1 MVLQGTILTSFRRFV
16 DGNLACVA
24 DVPLLMTAKDKFYR
38 AYMDFFEIAE
48 RKRRWNLFDDVPWDK
63 LSSDSNTEE
72 RAIRIETYC
81 AEEMYL
87 PDYTAA
93 GNELLR
99 GVFGL
104 AWFQNAW
111 SYEESRHGLV
121 FREYLIRSGLRTQAQ
136 FDRFETDV
144 FSRSWQVPFATRR
157 QMSCYGALQE
167 SATYLAYRAQKD
179 RAEVENDPTLEAI
192 FFLVSRD
199 EAAHAGF
206 YREMIAI
213 EMDDDRIGTLA
224 DLAYV
229 IANFKMPGDGLIP
242 NYHANLRIGGGGISA
257 RLFLTRAVLPM
268 LKQLGT
274 SRDELKSATAAALLL
289 RAAS

>member
-1 MVLQGTILTSFRRFV
+1 
-16 DGNLACVA
+16 
-24 DVPLLMTAKDKFYR
+24 MTAKDKFYSI
-38 AYMDFFEIAE
+38 YMDFFEVAE
-48 RKRRWNLFDDVPWDK
+48 RKRRWNLFDDVPWND
-63 LSSDSNTEE
+63 LSPATNTEE
-72 RAIRIETYC
+72 RAIRLETYC

-93 GNELLR
+93 SNELLR

-136 FDRFETDV
+136 FDKFETDV
-144 FSRSWQVPFATRR
+144 FSRSWKVPFKTRR

-179 RAEVENDPTLEAI
+179 RAELEQDATLSAI
-192 FFLVSRD
+192 IFLVSRD

-206 YREMIAI
+206 YRAMIEI
-213 EMDDDRIGTLA
+213 EMAEDRVGTLA
-224 DLAYV
+224 DLAFV
-229 IANFKMPGDGLIP
+229 LANFKMPGDGLIP
-242 NYHANLRIGGGGISA
+242 NYHENLRIGGGGITPRA
-257 RLFLTRAVLPM
+257 FLTRAVFPL

-274 SRDELKSATAAALLL
+274 TRDELKSATAAALPL

>member
-1 MVLQGTILTSFRRFV
+1 
-16 DGNLACVA
+16 
-24 DVPLLMTAKDKFYR
+24 MTAKDKFYSI
-38 AYMDFFEIAE
+38 YMDFFEVAE
-48 RKRRWNLFDDVPWDK
+48 RKRRWNLFDDVPWNE
-63 LSSDSNTEE
+63 LSPAANTES

-93 GNELLR
+93 SNELLR

-136 FDRFETDV
+136 FDKFETDV
-144 FSRSWQVPFATRR
+144 FSRSWKVPFKTRR

-179 RAEVENDPTLEAI
+179 RAELEQDATLAAI

-206 YREMIAI
+206 YRAMIEI
-213 EMDDDRIGTLA
+213 EMAEDRVGTLA
-224 DLAYV
+224 DLAFV
-229 IANFKMPGDGLIP
+229 LANFKMPGDGLIP
-242 NYHANLRIGGGGISA
+242 NYHENLRIGGGGITA
-257 RLFLTRAVLPM
+257 RAFLTRAVFPL

-274 SRDELKSATAAALLL
+274 TRDELKSATAAALPL

>member
-1 MVLQGTILTSFRRFV
+1 
-16 DGNLACVA
+16 
-24 DVPLLMTAKDKFYR
+24 MTAKEKFYR
-38 AYMDFFEIAE
+38 AYMQFFETAE
-48 RKRRWNLFDDVPWDK
+48 RKRRWNLFEDVPWEK
-63 LSSDSNTEE
+63 LAPAMNTEA
-72 RAIRIETYC
+72 RAVRIETYC
-81 AEEMYL
+81 AEEMFL
-87 PDYTAA
+87 PDYTQA

-136 FDRFETDV
+136 FDELEADV
-144 FSRSWQVPFATRR
+144 FSRRWKAPFATRR
-157 QMSCYGALQE
+157 RMSCYGALQE

-179 RAEVENDPTLEAI
+179 RAELEQDDTLAAI

-206 YREMIAI
+206 YRSMIEIDMA
-213 EMDDDRIGTLA
+213 EDRVGTLA
-224 DLAYV
+224 DLAHV

-242 NYHANLRIGGGGISA
+242 NYHENLRLGGGGISP
-257 RLFLTRAVLPM
+257 RLFFTRALMPL

-274 SRDELKSATAAALLL
+274 TRDELKSATAAVVPL

>member
-1 MVLQGTILTSFRRFV
+1 
-16 DGNLACVA
+16 
-24 DVPLLMTAKDKFYR
+24 MTAKEKFYR
-38 AYMDFFEIAE
+38 AYMDFFETAE
-48 RKRRWNLFDDVPWDK
+48 RKRRWNLFEDIPWDK
-63 LSSDSNTEE
+63 LAPAMNSEA

-81 AEEMYL
+81 AEEMFL
-87 PDYTAA
+87 PDYTEV

-121 FREYLIRSGLRTQAQ
+121 FREYLIRSGLRSPAQ
-136 FDRFETDV
+136 FDKLESDV
-144 FSRSWQVPFATRR
+144 FSRRWKAPFATRR

-167 SATYLAYRAQKD
+167 SVTYLAYRAQKD
-179 RAEVENDPTLEAI
+179 RAEVEKDATLEAI

-206 YREMIAI
+206 YRSMIEI
-213 EMDDDRIGTLA
+213 EMDEDRVGTLS
-224 DLAYV
+224 DLAFV

-242 NYHANLRIGGGGISA
+242 GYHENLRIGGGGISA
-257 RLFLTRAVLPM
+257 RLFLTRAVLPL

-274 SRDELKSATAAALLL
+274 SRNELKSASAAVLPL

>member
-1 MVLQGTILTSFRRFV
+1 MRS
-16 DGNLACVA
+16 
-24 DVPLLMTAKDKFYR
+24 
-38 AYMDFFEIAE
+38 AE
-48 RKRRWNLFDDVPWDK
+48 RKRRWNLFEDVPWDK
-63 LSSDSNTEE
+63 VSSVANTEA

-81 AEEMYL
+81 AEEMFL

-136 FDRFETDV
+136 FDRLEADV
-144 FSRSWQVPFATRR
+144 FSRSWKVPISDPPPDELLRGAAGIGDLSLRIARR
-157 QMSCYGALQE
+157 RIARKLE
-167 SATYLAYRAQKD
+167 H
-179 RAEVENDPTLEAI
+179 DPTLEAV

-213 EMDDDRIGTLA
+213 EMAEDRVGTLA
-224 DLAYV
+224 DLAHV
-229 IANFKMPGDGLIP
+229 LANFKMPGDGLIP
-242 NYHANLRIGGGGISA
+242 NYQENLRLGGGGISP
-257 RLFLTRAVLPM
+257 RLFFTRAVLPL

-274 SRDELKSATAAALLL
+274 SRDELKGATAAVVPL
-289 RAAS
+289 RAA

>member
-1 MVLQGTILTSFRRFV
+1 MLLLFPQPRLRCFV
-16 DGNLACVA
+16 TR
-24 DVPLLMTAKDKFYR
+24 LMSAKDKYYR
-38 AYMDFFEIAE
+38 AYMDFLETAE
-48 RKRRWNLFDDVPWDK
+48 RKRRWNLFEDVPWDK
-63 LSSDSNTEE
+63 LSRDANTEE
-72 RAIRIETYC
+72 RAVRIETYC

-104 AWFQNAW
+104 AWFQTAW

-121 FREYLIRSGLRTQAQ
+121 FREYLLRSGLRTQTQ
-136 FDRFETDV
+136 FDKFEADV
-144 FSRSWQVPFATRR
+144 FSRSWKVPFTTRR

-179 RAEVENDPTLEAI
+179 RAELENDPTLEAI

-213 EMDDDRIGTLA
+213 EMVEDRVGTLA

-229 IANFKMPGDGLIP
+229 LANFKMPGDGLIP
-242 NYHANLRIGGGGISA
+242 NYRENLLRGGGGISP
-257 RLFLTRAVLPM
+257 RLFLTRAVLPL

-274 SRDELKSATAAALLL
+274 SRDELKSAAAAVVPL

>member
-1 MVLQGTILTSFRRFV
+1 MIQ
-16 DGNLACVA
+16 
-24 DVPLLMTAKDKFYR
+24 KDKFYR

-48 RKRRWNLFDDVPWDK
+48 RKRRWNIFDDVPWDQI
-63 LSSDSNTEE
+63 SPETNSEQ

-87 PDYTAA
+87 PDYNIA
-93 GNELLR
+93 GVEMAR

-104 AWFQNAW
+104 AWFQTAW
-111 SYEESRHGLV
+111 SMEESRHGLV
-121 FREYLIRSGLRTQAQ
+121 LKEYLLRSGLRSAEQI
-136 FDRFETDV
+136 DKLESDV
-144 FSRSWQVPFATRR
+144 FARSWQIPFATRR

-167 SATYLAYRAQKD
+167 AATYLAYRAQKE
-179 RAEVENDPTLEAI
+179 RAELEDDKPLAAI
-192 FFLVSRD
+192 FFLLSRD

-206 YREMIAI
+206 YREIIEI
-213 EMDDDRIGTLA
+213 EMAEDRVGTLR

-242 NYHANLRIGGGGISA
+242 NYQENLKIGGGGITS
-257 RLFLTRAVLPM
+257 RLFFTRAILPI

-274 SRDELKSATAAALLL
+274 SRDELKVSSAIPL

>member
-1 MVLQGTILTSFRRFV
+1 
-16 DGNLACVA
+16 
-24 DVPLLMTAKDKFYR
+24 MTAKDQYYR
-38 AYMDFFEIAE
+38 AYMDFLETAE
-48 RKRRWNLFDDVPWDK
+48 RKRRWNLFEDVPWDK
-63 LSSDSNTEE
+63 LKPDTNSEE
-72 RAIRIETYC
+72 RAVRIETYC

-121 FREYLIRSGLRTQAQ
+121 FREYLLRSGLRTQTQ
-136 FDRFETDV
+136 FDKFETDV
-144 FSRSWQVPFATRR
+144 FSRSWKVPFATRR

-179 RAEVENDPTLEAI
+179 RAELENDPTLEAI

-206 YREMIAI
+206 YREIIEI
-213 EMDDDRIGTLA
+213 EMAEDRVGTLA

-229 IANFKMPGDGLIP
+229 LANFKMPGDGLIP
-242 NYHANLRIGGGGISA
+242 NYRENLLLGGGGISP
-257 RLFLTRAVLPM
+257 RMFLTRAVLPF

-274 SRDELKSATAAALLL
+274 SRDELKSATAAVVPL

>member
-1 MVLQGTILTSFRRFV
+1 MS
-16 DGNLACVA
+16 
-24 DVPLLMTAKDKFYR
+24 AKEKFYR

-48 RKRRWNLFDDVPWDK
+48 RKRRWNLFEDVPWDK
-63 LSSDSNTEE
+63 LSAGANTEA

-81 AEEMYL
+81 AEEMFL

-93 GNELLR
+93 SNELLR

-104 AWFQNAW
+104 AWFQAAW
-111 SYEESRHGLV
+111 SFEESRHGLV
-121 FREYLIRSGLRTQAQ
+121 FREYLLRSGLRTQAQ
-136 FDRFETDV
+136 FDTFETAV
-144 FSRSWQVPFATRR
+144 FSRSWKPPFATRR

-167 SATYLAYRAQKD
+167 AATYLAYRAQKD
-179 RAEVENDPTLEAI
+179 RAEVEKDPTLEAI

-213 EMDDDRIGTLA
+213 EMVEDRIGTLA
-224 DLAYV
+224 DLAHV

-242 NYHANLRIGGGGISA
+242 NYHENLRLGGGGISP
-257 RLFLTRAVLPM
+257 RLFLTRALLPL

-274 SRDELKSATAAALLL
+274 GRDELKRATAAALPL

>member
-1 MVLQGTILTSFRRFV
+1 
-16 DGNLACVA
+16 
-24 DVPLLMTAKDKFYR
+24 MTAKEKFYR
-38 AYMDFFEIAE
+38 AYMDFFEVAE
-48 RKRRWNLFDDVPWDK
+48 RKRRWNLFEDIPWDK
-63 LSSDSNTEE
+63 LSLDANTEE

-81 AEEMYL
+81 AEEMYI
-87 PDYTAA
+87 PDYAAA
-93 GNELLR
+93 GLELCR

-111 SYEESRHGLV
+111 SFEESRHGLV

-136 FDRFETDV
+136 FDKFEADV
-144 FSRSWQVPFATRR
+144 FSRTWKVPFATRR

-179 RAEVENDPTLEAI
+179 RAEHEQDPTLEAI
-192 FFLVSRD
+192 FFLVGRD

-206 YREMIAI
+206 YREMIEV
-213 EMDDDRIGTLA
+213 EMAEDRVGTLA

-229 IANFKMPGDGLIP
+229 LANFKMPGDGLIP
-242 NYHANLRIGGGGISA
+242 DYHEHLRVGGGGITA
-257 RLFLTRAVLPM
+257 RLFFTRAVLPL
-268 LKQLGT
+268 LKQLGIT
-274 SRDELKSATAAALLL
+274 RDELKRASASTAVVRL

>member
-1 MVLQGTILTSFRRFV
+1 
-16 DGNLACVA
+16 
-24 DVPLLMTAKDKFYR
+24 MTRKDKFYR

-48 RKRRWNLFDDVPWDK
+48 RKRRWNIFDDVPWDQISPEK
-63 LSSDSNTEE
+63 TNSEQ

-87 PDYTAA
+87 PDYNIA
-93 GNELLR
+93 GVEMAR

-104 AWFQNAW
+104 AWFQTAW
-111 SYEESRHGLV
+111 SMEESRHGLV
-121 FREYLIRSGLRTQAQ
+121 LKEYLLRSGLRSPEQIDQ
-136 FDRFETDV
+136 LESDV
-144 FSRSWQVPFATRR
+144 FARSWEIPFATRR

-167 SATYLAYRAQKD
+167 AATYLAYRAQKD
-179 RAEVENDPTLEAI
+179 RAELEDDKPLAAI
-192 FFLVSRD
+192 FFLLSRD

-206 YREMIAI
+206 YREMIEI
-213 EMDDDRIGTLA
+213 EMAEDRAGTLR

-242 NYHANLRIGGGGISA
+242 NYQENLKIGGGGISA
-257 RLFLTRAVLPM
+257 RLFFTRAILPI

-274 SRDELKSATAAALLL
+274 SRDELKVSAAIPL

>member
-1 MVLQGTILTSFRRFV
+1 
-16 DGNLACVA
+16 
-24 DVPLLMTAKDKFYR
+24 MTAKEKYYR
-38 AYMDFFEIAE
+38 AYMEFFETAE
-48 RKRRWNLFDDVPWDK
+48 RKRRWNLFDDVPWDA
-63 LSSDSNTEE
+63 LAPEMNSEE

-81 AEEMYL
+81 AEEMFL
-87 PDYTAA
+87 PDYTEA

-136 FDRFETDV
+136 FDKFEAEV
-144 FSRSWQVPFATRR
+144 FSRKWKAPFATRR

-179 RAEVENDPTLEAI
+179 RAEAEHDPTLEAI

-206 YREMIAI
+206 YRSMIEIDMA
-213 EMDDDRIGTLA
+213 EDRAGTLA

-229 IANFKMPGDGLIP
+229 IANFRMPGDGLIP
-242 NYHANLRIGGGGISA
+242 NYHENLRIGGGGISPRA
-257 RLFLTRAVLPM
+257 FLTRAVFPL

-274 SRDELKSATAAALLL
+274 SRDELKSASAAVLPL

>member
-1 MVLQGTILTSFRRFV
+1 MIQ
-16 DGNLACVA
+16 
-24 DVPLLMTAKDKFYR
+24 KDKFYR
-38 AYMDFFEIAE
+38 AYMDFFETAE
-48 RKRRWNLFDDVPWDK
+48 RKRRWNIFDDVPWDQI
-63 LSSDSNTEE
+63 SPETNSEQ

-87 PDYTAA
+87 PDYNIA
-93 GNELLR
+93 GVEMAR

-104 AWFQNAW
+104 AWFQTAW
-111 SYEESRHGLV
+111 SMEESRHGLV
-121 FREYLIRSGLRTQAQ
+121 LKEYLLRSGLRSVEQI
-136 FDRFETDV
+136 DKLESDV
-144 FSRSWQVPFATRR
+144 FARSWKIPFPTRR

-167 SATYLAYRAQKD
+167 AATYLAYRAQKE
-179 RAEVENDPTLEAI
+179 RAELEDDKPLAAI
-192 FFLVSRD
+192 FFLLSRD

-206 YREMIAI
+206 YREIIEI
-213 EMDDDRIGTLA
+213 EMAEDRVGTLR

-242 NYHANLRIGGGGISA
+242 NYQENLKIGDGGISP
-257 RLFLTRAVLPM
+257 RLFFTRAILPI

-274 SRDELKSATAAALLL
+274 SRDELKVSSAIPF

>member
-1 MVLQGTILTSFRRFV
+1 
-16 DGNLACVA
+16 
-24 DVPLLMTAKDKFYR
+24 MTQKDKFYR

-48 RKRRWNLFDDVPWDK
+48 RKRRWNIFDDVPWDQISPEK
-63 LSSDSNTEE
+63 TNSEQ

-87 PDYTAA
+87 PDYNIA
-93 GNELLR
+93 GVEMAR

-104 AWFQNAW
+104 AWFQTAW
-111 SYEESRHGLV
+111 SMEESRHGLV
-121 FREYLIRSGLRTQAQ
+121 LKEYLLRSGLRSPEQIDQ
-136 FDRFETDV
+136 LESDV
-144 FSRSWQVPFATRR
+144 FARSWEIPFATRR

-167 SATYLAYRAQKD
+167 AATYLAYRAQKD
-179 RAEVENDPTLEAI
+179 RAELEDDKPLAAI
-192 FFLVSRD
+192 FFLLSRD

-206 YREMIAI
+206 YREMIEI
-213 EMDDDRIGTLA
+213 EMAEDRAGTLR

-242 NYHANLRIGGGGISA
+242 NYQENLKIGGGGISA
-257 RLFLTRAVLPM
+257 RLFFTRAILPI

-274 SRDELKSATAAALLL
+274 SRDELKVSAAIPL

>member
-1 MVLQGTILTSFRRFV
+1 MLT
-16 DGNLACVA
+16 LL
-24 DVPLLMTAKDKFYR
+24 PLPCLMTPKDKFYR

-48 RKRRWNLFDDVPWDK
+48 RKRRWNLFEDVPWDR
-63 LSSDSNTEE
+63 LSPRANTEE

-87 PDYTAA
+87 PDYNAA
-93 GNELLR
+93 GIKLVR

-104 AWFQNAW
+104 SWFQTAW

-121 FREYLIRSGLRTQAQ
+121 FREYLLRSGLRTEDQ
-136 FDRFETDV
+136 FDKFESDV
-144 FSRSWQVPFATRR
+144 FSRSWKLPFASQRR
-157 QMSCYGALQE
+157 MSCYGALQE

-179 RAEVENDPTLEAI
+179 RAELEKDRTLEAI

-206 YREMIAI
+206 YREMITI
-213 EMDDDRIGTLA
+213 EMAEDRIGTLA
-224 DLAYV
+224 DLAHV

-242 NYHANLRIGGGGISA
+242 NYHENLRIGGGGISP
-257 RLFLTRAVLPM
+257 RLFFTRAVLPL

-274 SRDELKSATAAALLL
+274 SRDELKSATAAAAPLQ
-289 RAAS
+289 AAS

>member
-1 MVLQGTILTSFRRFV
+1 
-16 DGNLACVA
+16 
-24 DVPLLMTAKDKFYR
+24 MTAKDKFYR
-38 AYMDFFEIAE
+38 AYMDYFETAE

-63 LSSDSNTEE
+63 LSPAANTEQ

-87 PDYTAA
+87 PDYSAA
-93 GNELLR
+93 GVEMLR

-104 AWFQNAW
+104 AWFQSAW

-121 FREYLIRSGLRTQAQ
+121 FREYLLRSGLRTPEQ
-136 FDRFETDV
+136 FDQLETEV
-144 FSRSWQVPFATRR
+144 FSRVWKAPFATRR
-157 QMSCYGALQE
+157 RMSCYGALQE

-179 RAEVENDPTLEAI
+179 RAELEHDETLAAI

-206 YREMIAI
+206 YREMIEIDMA
-213 EMDDDRIGTLA
+213 EDRTGTLA

-229 IANFKMPGDGLIP
+229 LANFKMPGDGLIP
-242 NYHANLRIGGGGISA
+242 NYHENLRISGGGISP
-257 RLFLTRAVLPM
+257 RMFLTRAVFPL

-274 SRDELKSATAAALLL
+274 NRDELKRASAAAVPL

>member
-1 MVLQGTILTSFRRFV
+1 
-16 DGNLACVA
+16 
-24 DVPLLMTAKDKFYR
+24 MTPRDKFYR
-38 AYMDFFEIAE
+38 AYMDFFETAE
-48 RKRRWNLFDDVPWDK
+48 RKRRWNMFEDVPWDK
-63 LSSDSNTEE
+63 LSPATNSED

-87 PDYTAA
+87 PDYNIA
-93 GNELLR
+93 GVEMTR

-104 AWFQNAW
+104 AWFQTAW
-111 SYEESRHGLV
+111 AHEESRHGLV
-121 FREYLIRSGLRTQAQ
+121 LREYLLRSGLRTPAQ
-136 FDRFETDV
+136 IDQLETDV
-144 FSRSWQVPFATRR
+144 FSRSWELPFSTRR

-167 SATYLAYRAQKD
+167 AATYLAYRAQKD
-179 RAEVENDPTLEAI
+179 RAELEDDKTLAAI
-192 FFLVSRD
+192 FFLLSRD

-213 EMDDDRIGTLA
+213 EMEEDRAGTLR
-224 DLAYV
+224 DLAFV

-242 NYHANLRIGGGGISA
+242 NYLENLKVGGGGISP
-257 RLFLTRAVLPM
+257 RLFFTRAVMPI

-274 SRDELKSATAAALLL
+274 SRDELKFNTPVAL

>member
-1 MVLQGTILTSFRRFV
+1 
-16 DGNLACVA
+16 
-24 DVPLLMTAKDKFYR
+24 MTQKDKFYR

-48 RKRRWNLFDDVPWDK
+48 RKRRWNIFDDVPWDQISPEK
-63 LSSDSNTEE
+63 TNSEQ

-87 PDYTAA
+87 PDYNIA
-93 GNELLR
+93 GVEMAR

-104 AWFQNAW
+104 AWFQTAW
-111 SYEESRHGLV
+111 SMEESRHGLV
-121 FREYLIRSGLRTQAQ
+121 LKEYLLRSGLRSPEQIDQ
-136 FDRFETDV
+136 LESDV
-144 FSRSWQVPFATRR
+144 FARSWEIPFATRR

-167 SATYLAYRAQKD
+167 AATYLAYRAQKD
-179 RAEVENDPTLEAI
+179 RAELEDDKPLAAI
-192 FFLVSRD
+192 FFLLSRD

-206 YREMIAI
+206 YREMIEI
-213 EMDDDRIGTLA
+213 EMAEDRAGTLR

-242 NYHANLRIGGGGISA
+242 NYQENLKIGGGGISP
-257 RLFLTRAVLPM
+257 RLFFTRAIIPI

-274 SRDELKSATAAALLL
+274 SRDELKVSAAIPL

>member
-1 MVLQGTILTSFRRFV
+1 MTAR
-16 DGNLACVA
+16 
-24 DVPLLMTAKDKFYR
+24 PMTAKDKFYR
-38 AYMDFFEIAE
+38 AYMDFFEVAE
-48 RKRRWNLFDDVPWDK
+48 RKRRWNLFEDVPWDK
-63 LSSDSNTEE
+63 LSPLAINAEE

-87 PDYTAA
+87 PDYTDV

-104 AWFQNAW
+104 AWFQSAW

-121 FREYLIRSGLRTQAQ
+121 FREYLIRSGLRTQEQ
-136 FDRFETDV
+136 FDKLESDV
-144 FSRSWQVPFATRR
+144 FSRRWKAPFSTRR

-167 SATYLAYRAQKD
+167 SVTYLAYRAQKD
-179 RAEVENDPTLEAI
+179 RAEVEKDPTLEAI

-206 YREMIAI
+206 YREMIEI
-213 EMDDDRIGTLA
+213 EMAEDRVGTLS
-224 DLAYV
+224 DLAHV
-229 IANFKMPGDGLIP
+229 IENFKMPGDGLIP
-242 NYHANLRIGGGGISA
+242 KYHEHLRIGGGGITP
-257 RLFLTRAVLPM
+257 RVFLTRAVLPL

-274 SRDELKSATAAALLL
+274 NRNELKSASAAVLPL

>member
-1 MVLQGTILTSFRRFV
+1 
-16 DGNLACVA
+16 
-24 DVPLLMTAKDKFYR
+24 MTAKDKFYR
-38 AYMDFFEIAE
+38 AYMDFFEVAE
-48 RKRRWNLFDDVPWDK
+48 RKRRWNLFEDVPWDK
-63 LSSDSNTEE
+63 LSPLAINSEE

-81 AEEMYL
+81 AEEMFL
-87 PDYTAA
+87 PDYTDV

-104 AWFQNAW
+104 AWFQSAW

-121 FREYLIRSGLRTQAQ
+121 FREYLIRSGLRTQEQ
-136 FDRFETDV
+136 FDKLESDV
-144 FSRSWQVPFATRR
+144 FSRRWKAPFATRR

-167 SATYLAYRAQKD
+167 SVTYLAYRAQKD
-179 RAEVENDPTLEAI
+179 RAEVEKDPTLEAI

-206 YREMIAI
+206 YRAMIEIDMA
-213 EMDDDRIGTLA
+213 EDRVGTLS

-229 IANFKMPGDGLIP
+229 ISNFKMPGDGLIP
-242 NYHANLRIGGGGISA
+242 NYHEQLRIGGGGITPRA
-257 RLFLTRAVLPM
+257 FLTRAVFPL

-274 SRDELKSATAAALLL
+274 NRIELESASAAVLPL

>member
-1 MVLQGTILTSFRRFV
+1 MTCHGMSCRLPPTPRRARFGSRRIAPKRCTCRTTLPPATS
-16 DGNLACVA
+16 C
-24 DVPLLMTAKDKFYR
+24 
-38 AYMDFFEIAE
+38 
-48 RKRRWNLFDDVPWDK
+48 
-63 LSSDSNTEE
+63 
-72 RAIRIETYC
+72 C
-81 AEEMYL
+81 A
-87 PDYTAA
+87 
-93 GNELLR
+93 

-136 FDRFETDV
+136 FDKFETDV
-144 FSRSWQVPFATRR
+144 FSRSWKVPFKTRR

-179 RAEVENDPTLEAI
+179 RAELEAGPDARGD

-206 YREMIAI
+206 YRAMIEI
-213 EMDDDRIGTLA
+213 EMAEDRVGTLA
-224 DLAYV
+224 DLAFV
-229 IANFKMPGDGLIP
+229 LANFKMPGDGLIP
-242 NYHANLRIGGGGISA
+242 NYHENLRIGGGGITPRA
-257 RLFLTRAVLPM
+257 FLTRAVFPL

-274 SRDELKSATAAALLL
+274 TRDELKSATAAALPL

>member
-1 MVLQGTILTSFRRFV
+1 
-16 DGNLACVA
+16 
-24 DVPLLMTAKDKFYR
+24 MTAKEKFYR
-38 AYMDFFEIAE
+38 AYMDFFEVAE
-48 RKRRWNLFDDVPWDK
+48 RKRRWNLFEDVPWDK
-63 LSSDSNTEE
+63 IAPGDNSEE

-93 GNELLR
+93 SNELLR

-104 AWFQNAW
+104 AWFQSAW

-121 FREYLIRSGLRTQAQ
+121 FREYLLRSGLRSQEQ
-136 FDRFETDV
+136 FDKFESDV
-144 FSRSWQVPFATRR
+144 FSRSWKVPFATRR
-157 QMSCYGALQE
+157 QMACYGALQE

-179 RAEVENDPTLEAI
+179 RAELEEDPTLEAI

-206 YREMIAI
+206 YRAMIEI
-213 EMDDDRIGTLA
+213 EMDQDRVGTLA
-224 DLAYV
+224 DLARV
-229 IANFKMPGDGLIP
+229 LANFKMPGDGLIP
-242 NYHANLRIGGGGISA
+242 NYREHLRIGGGGITA
-257 RLFLTRAVLPM
+257 RAFLTRAVFPL

-274 SRDELKSATAAALLL
+274 TRDELKSATAAALPL

>member
-1 MVLQGTILTSFRRFV
+1 
-16 DGNLACVA
+16 
-24 DVPLLMTAKDKFYR
+24 MTAKDKFYR
-38 AYMDFFEIAE
+38 AYMDFFEVAE
-48 RKRRWNLFDDVPWDK
+48 RKRRWNLFEDVPWDK
-63 LSSDSNTEE
+63 LSPLAINSEE

-81 AEEMYL
+81 AEEMFL
-87 PDYTAA
+87 PDYTDV

-104 AWFQNAW
+104 AWFQSAW

-121 FREYLIRSGLRTQAQ
+121 FREYLIRSGLRTQEQ
-136 FDRFETDV
+136 FDKLESDV
-144 FSRSWQVPFATRR
+144 FSRRWKAPFATRR

-167 SATYLAYRAQKD
+167 SVTYLAYRAQKD
-179 RAEVENDPTLEAI
+179 RAEVEKDPTLEAI

-206 YREMIAI
+206 YRAMIEIDMA
-213 EMDDDRIGTLA
+213 EDRVGTLS
-224 DLAYV
+224 DLALV

-242 NYHANLRIGGGGISA
+242 NYHEQLRIGGGGITPRA
-257 RLFLTRAVLPM
+257 FLTRAVFPL

-274 SRDELKSATAAALLL
+274 NRIELESASAAVLPL

>member
-1 MVLQGTILTSFRRFV
+1 
-16 DGNLACVA
+16 
-24 DVPLLMTAKDKFYR
+24 MTAKEKFYR
-38 AYMDFFEIAE
+38 AYMEFFETAE

-63 LSSDSNTEE
+63 LSPTMNTEE

-81 AEEMYL
+81 AEEMFL
-87 PDYTAA
+87 PDYTAV

-111 SYEESRHGLV
+111 SFEESRHGLV
-121 FREYLIRSGLRTQAQ
+121 FREYLLRSGLRTPAQ
-136 FDRFETDV
+136 FDKLETDV
-144 FSRSWQVPFATRR
+144 FARSWKAPFRTRR

-167 SATYLAYRAQKD
+167 SATYLAYRAQRD
-179 RAEVENDPTLEAI
+179 RAELEHDAPLEAI

-206 YREMIAI
+206 YREMIEI
-213 EMDDDRIGTLA
+213 EMVEDRVGTLS
-224 DLAYV
+224 DLGYV
-229 IANFKMPGDGLIP
+229 IANFKMPCDGLIP
-242 NYHANLRIGGGGISA
+242 NYHENLRIGGGGISPRA
-257 RLFLTRAVLPM
+257 FLTRAIFPL

-274 SRDELKSATAAALLL
+274 TRDEIKSAGGAVVPL
-289 RAAS
+289 RAA